1 MASVPDRAALKA
13 LYGGTFDPVHH
24 GHLAIAR
31 AVRDRLDCPVAL
43 MPAADPP
50 HRPPP
55 GVNVTERAR
64 MLELAIEGEPGL
76 SLDQRELHRDGPS
89 YTVDTLR
96 ALRREIGAHAPLV
109 LVLGADSFLSLSQW
123 HDWQALFTLAHLVI
137 AERPHCNLAALPDA
151 LTQATATRW
160 TDAPAHLRAA
170 PTGRILRLHQ
180 PLHPASAT
188 EVRRRLATGA
198 NWAALLPA
206 AVAAHIR
213 THRLYGYN

>member
-1 MASVPDRAALKA
+1 MTSVPGRAAVKLI
-13 LYGGTFDPVHH
+13 YGGTFDPVHH

-31 AVRDRLDCPVAL
+31 AVRERLDCPVAL
-43 MPAADPP
+43 LPAADPP

-55 GVNVTERAR
+55 GASAAARAQ
-64 MLELAIEGEPGL
+64 MLALAIQGEPGL

-96 ALRREIGAHAPLV
+96 ALRREQPLV
-109 LVLGADSFLSLSQW
+109 LVLGADSFLSLPQW
-123 HDWQALFTLAHLVI
+123 REWQALFTLAHLLI
-137 AERPHCNLAALPDA
+137 AERQHCDLAALPDA

-160 TDAPAHLRAA
+160 TQDAAHLRATPA
-170 PTGRILRLHQ
+170 GRILRLEQ

-188 EVRRRLATGA
+188 EVRRRLASGA
-198 NWAALLPA
+198 DWAALLPA

-213 THRLYGYN
+213 AQRLYGYN